1 MLCVNSKDIDQDAFA
16 FDLKTLVELLQSL
29 VELSDCD
36 ESAPFTFQS
45 QSSQEQKE
53 EGKKKLV
60 TGLCYQVYDGLSVP
74 AADHPTIQVFGD
86 YNIMEEM
93 LGCRFEVS
101 PQSFFQVVIISI
113 CSVFISITFILP
125 MQFFKSEMIDND
137 NNNLSIH

>member
-16 FDLKTLVELLQSL
+16 FDLKTLVVLLQSL
-29 VELSDCD
+29 VELSVCD

-86 YNIMEEM
+86 DNIMEEM

-101 PQSFFQVVIISI
+101 PQSFFQVVIILLCIVYVSN
-113 CSVFISITFILP
+113 TFTLHV
-125 MQFFKSEMIDND
+125 QFFESEMIDID
-137 NNNLSIH
+137 NNLSIH